1 MKRAAF
7 FLLLFCATVLHAA
20 NPRWVAG
27 SQWTNA
33 GKAMTWYRDD
43 VQYFVDL
50 GPLSSVVNHDAA
62 VSLVDAAAS
71 VWNLSALPFTLK
83 NGGSL
88 AEDVNSTNVY
98 MGSSGPIW
106 PADVSSSSYTS
117 KQIAVVLDADGS
129 ITDALLGSGASEPA
143 NCRTNGVTELV
154 DLFIQP
160 GKIAH
165 ARIVLNGRCSGA
177 APEQKLQLQYQL
189 MRAFGRVL
197 GIGWS
202 QLNDNVF
209 TGAPAPTYDQQMHWP
224 IMHPIDI
231 ICGPYTYQCLPQ
243 PFTLREDD
251 IAAMWLLYADSTTS
265 YAAANMISM
274 YGNLLSSSSRP
285 LGGVNLTATRYQR
298 WGSYGVDAFQSV
310 SNVTGFN
317 MSFDRGNPVTGA
329 SGDTQGIHGPILG
342 DVGTSFNFGAI
353 PLSTGTYVTLTS
365 EPVNPLYQGAYAVGP
380 YQMGDPTPSGSSI
393 SLSYGGFVPGAT
405 AYISYTVPDAAS
417 DCSTAKDGTENAP
430 GAIPLDGT
438 WSSRLCGVGHA
449 TWMSFAVKTGRTAT
463 VEVTATDESGNATS
477 TKAMPLIGIWH
488 GSDAIGT
495 LPGLAAQ
502 AVAFNGSRAGMSQ
515 LRASFST
522 TENVRLAIADARGDG
537 RADYTYRARVL
548 YADAVSPARLSSSG
562 GTVVITGIGFTPGNA
577 VTIGGVSANVV
588 SISATTIQVVAPPLS
603 SSGAKNVTVTDLST
617 GGTTTMTG
625 AITYGGASS
634 DVLAVT
640 SQPAAS
646 VATGAPSLL
655 ALQLK
660 DGNGVAV
667 RNGEITVSASAG
679 NIVVGACNL
688 ARCTLVTDASGV
700 AQTYITPSVAGA
712 ITVRAVSSGGS
723 AIQASFTATAVSR
736 AVTLLRPTEYVAAG
750 SGVTFMPAVTVTEN
764 RVVVAG
770 ASVVWTASTS
780 RAGFTSSVSAAN
792 AGGLSSIATTGAL
805 RDGEAATV
813 QACAWT
819 TVCGTQTLIAVA
831 AANLRAAVV
840 SGDAQSRSATDSLND
855 VALRVLDTYGNPV
868 AGATVAVY
876 QAVSGWQPACTSG
889 RCATAPVYGTST
901 SSTISD
907 DDGLVTVSPLQYANT
922 AAVTKITASVGTQG
936 AITVTLVKTP

>member
-7 FLLLFCATVLHAA
+7 FVLLLCASVLHAA

-33 GKAMTWYRDD
+33 GKTMTWYRND
-43 VQYFVDL
+43 VRYFVDV
-50 GPLSSVVNHDAA
+50 GPLSSAVNHNAA

-83 NGGSL
+83 NGGAL
-88 AEDVNSTNVY
+88 AEDVNSSNVY
-98 MGSSGPIW
+98 MGANGLIW
-106 PADVSSSSYTS
+106 PTDVLSSSYAS
-117 KQIAVVLDADGS
+117 NQIAVVLDADGS
-129 ITDALLGSGASEPA
+129 ITDALLGAGASEPA
-143 NCRTNGVTELV
+143 NCRTNGVTESV

-165 ARIVLNGRCSGA
+165 ARIVVNGRCSGA
-177 APEQKLQLQYQL
+177 AAEQQLQLQYQL

-209 TGAPAPTYDQQMHWP
+209 TGSPAPTYAQQMHWP
-224 IMHPIDI
+224 IMHPMDI

-251 IAAMWLLYADSTTS
+251 IAAMWSLYADSTTS
-265 YAAANMISM
+265 YAAANMMNM
-274 YGNLLSSSSRP
+274 YGNIYSPGVRA
-285 LGGVNLTATRYQR
+285 LGGVNLTVTRYQR
-298 WGSYGVDAFQSV
+298 WGSYGVDGFQSV

-317 MSFDRGNPVTGA
+317 MSFDRGNPVIGA
-329 SGDTQGIHGPILG
+329 SGDTQGIYGPIVG
-342 DVGTSFNFGAI
+342 DVASSFNFGAI
-353 PLSTGTYVTLTS
+353 PLSTGTYVTLAS
-365 EPVNPLYQGAYAVGP
+365 EPVNPLYKGAYAVGP
-380 YQMGDPTPSGSSI
+380 YQMGSPSPSGSAISI
-393 SLSYGGFVPGAT
+393 SNGAYV
-405 AYISYTVPDAAS
+405 AGANVYISYMVPNAAS
-417 DCSTAKDGTENAP
+417 ECSTAQDGTESAP
-430 GAIPLDGT
+430 AMIPAGGT
-438 WSSRLCGVGHA
+438 WSSRLCGVGHSA
-449 TWMSFAVKTGRTAT
+449 WMGFAVKAGRTAT
-463 VEVTATDESGNATS
+463 VEVTATDESGNASS
-477 TKAMPLIGIWH
+477 TKAMPLIGMWH
-488 GSDAIGT
+488 GSDATGT

-502 AVAFNGSRAGMSQ
+502 TVAFNGARTGMSQ
-515 LRASFST
+515 LHASFT
-522 TENVRLAIADARGDG
+522 ATENVRFVITDARGDG
-537 RADYTYRARVL
+537 RPDYTYRARVL
-548 YADAVSPARLSSSG
+548 YADSVSPTRLSSSG
-562 GTVVITGIGFTPGNA
+562 GMVVIAGTGFAPGNA
-577 VTIGGVSANVV
+577 VTIGGVAANVL
-588 SISATTIQVVAPPLS
+588 SISATSIRVVAPALT

-634 DVLAVT
+634 DALAMT
-640 SQPAAS
+640 SQPAAT
-646 VATGAPSLL
+646 VAVGAPALL

-660 DGNGVAV
+660 DGNGAAV
-667 RNGEITVSASAG
+667 RNGEIAVSASAG
-679 NIVVGACNL
+679 SVVVGACNL
-688 ARCTLVTDASGV
+688 ARCTLVTDANGV
-700 AQTYITPSVAGA
+700 AQTYITPSAAGA
-712 ITVRAVSSGGS
+712 ITVNAVSSGGS
-723 AIQASFTATAVSR
+723 AVQASFTATTVSR

-750 SGVTFMPAVTVTEN
+750 SGATFMPAVDVTEN
-764 RVVVAG
+764 GAAAAG
-770 ASVVWTASTS
+770 TSVLWTASTS
-780 RAGFTSSVSAAN
+780 RAGFTSSVSTAN
-792 AGGLSSIATTGAL
+792 AGGMSSIATTGAL

-819 TVCGTQTLIAVA
+819 TVCDTQNLIAVA

-840 SGDAQSRSATDSLND
+840 SGDAQSRSATDSLNN
-855 VALRVLDTYGNPV
+855 VALRVLDTSGNPV

-889 RCATAPVYGTST
+889 RCATAPVYGTAT